1 MRNVK
6 QITTKSIIAIIS
18 LGILTYTTMIGS
30 VLADEIKYPSAKF
43 NQPEAKDKTELTSS
57 IFDEKI
63 KENKALELLI
73 FNQENKNVTE
83 EQQLVDEKA
92 QLISDM
98 TGKIYLQVKL
108 QGQIDK
114 EQLVFQNDKNEEF
127 PFVIKDEKDD
137 TIVRILIEQH
147 MDKINMH
154 VKTLAAK
161 KDLDNKE
168 MVYSIHFKE
177 KKVQHDDA
185 KEVPSKHQNQ
195 ENNKDKLKK
204 DIDDKKDSQKSD
216 IKERRTSLFT
226 EKGLNDI
233 PVQKDKVQQDSN
245 KKIENERPK
254 ASGTLKVENS
264 PPTVKKVENERP
276 KASGTLKVENSPP
289 TVKKVENDHKEQPK
303 HKDEKSKK
311 EKKKVVEKEKALP
324 AFNRDDDSKNSSQL
338 SSDIKELDEPNHKKQ
353 YILFAAGIV
362 LATILLISAHLYSR
376 KRGNQV

>member
-6 QITTKSIIAIIS
+6 QIDTKSIIAIIS

-108 QGQIDK
+108 KGQIEK

-127 PFVIKDEKDD
+127 PFVIKGEKDD

-154 VKTLAAK
+154 VKTLAEK

-195 ENNKDKLKK
+195 ENNQDKLKK

-245 KKIENERPK
+245 KKI
-254 ASGTLKVENS
+254 
-264 PPTVKKVENERP
+264 ENERP

-353 YILFAAGIV
+353 YMLFAAGIV

>member
-6 QITTKSIIAIIS
+6 QIATKSIIAIIS

-30 VLADEIKYPSAKF
+30 VLADEIKFPSAKF

-108 QGQIDK
+108 KGQIDK

-154 VKTLAAK
+154 VKTLAEK

-168 MVYSIHFKE
+168 MLYSIHFKE

-195 ENNKDKLKK
+195 ENNQDQLKK

-264 PPTVKKVENERP
+264 PPTVKKVEN
-276 KASGTLKVENSPP
+276 N
-289 TVKKVENDHKEQPK
+289 HKEQPK

-353 YILFAAGIV
+353 YMLFAVGIV

>member
-6 QITTKSIIAIIS
+6 QIATKSIIAIIS
-18 LGILTYTTMIGS
+18 LGIFTYTTMIGS
-30 VLADEIKYPSAKF
+30 VLADEMKYPSAKF

-92 QLISDM
+92 KLISDM

-108 QGQIDK
+108 KGQIDK

-154 VKTLAAK
+154 VKTLAEK

-195 ENNKDKLKK
+195 ENNQDQLKK

-264 PPTVKKVENERP
+264 PPTVKKVEN
-276 KASGTLKVENSPP
+276 
-289 TVKKVENDHKEQPK
+289 DHKEQPK

-324 AFNRDDDSKNSSQL
+324 AFNRDDSKNSSQL

-353 YILFAAGIV
+353 YMLFAAGIV

>member
-6 QITTKSIIAIIS
+6 QIATKSIIAIII
-18 LGILTYTTMIGS
+18 LGIFTYTTMIGS
-30 VLADEIKYPSAKF
+30 VLADEMKYPSAKF

-92 QLISDM
+92 KLISDM

-108 QGQIDK
+108 KGQIDK

-154 VKTLAAK
+154 VKTLAEK

-195 ENNKDKLKK
+195 ENNQDQLKK

-245 KKIENERPK
+245 KKI
-254 ASGTLKVENS
+254 
-264 PPTVKKVENERP
+264 ENERP

-353 YILFAAGIV
+353 YMLFAAGIV

>member
-6 QITTKSIIAIIS
+6 QIATKSIIAIIS
-18 LGILTYTTMIGS
+18 LGILTYTTMIDS

-108 QGQIDK
+108 KGQIDK

-154 VKTLAAK
+154 VKTLAEK

-168 MVYSIHFKE
+168 MLYSIHFKE

-195 ENNKDKLKK
+195 ENNQDQLKK

-264 PPTVKKVENERP
+264 PPTVKKVEN
-276 KASGTLKVENSPP
+276 N
-289 TVKKVENDHKEQPK
+289 HKEQPK

-353 YILFAAGIV
+353 YMLFAVGIV

>member
-6 QITTKSIIAIIS
+6 QIATKSIIAIIS

-98 TGKIYLQVKL
+98 TGKMYLQVKL
-108 QGQIDK
+108 KGQIDK

-154 VKTLAAK
+154 VKTLAEK

-168 MVYSIHFKE
+168 MLYSIHFKE

-195 ENNKDKLKK
+195 ENNQDQLKK

-264 PPTVKKVENERP
+264 PPTVKKVEN
-276 KASGTLKVENSPP
+276 N
-289 TVKKVENDHKEQPK
+289 HKEQPK

-353 YILFAAGIV
+353 YMLFAVGIV

>member
-6 QITTKSIIAIIS
+6 QIATKSIIAIIS
-18 LGILTYTTMIGS
+18 LCILTYTTMIGS

-43 NQPEAKDKTELTSS
+43 NQPEAKDKTELTTS

-108 QGQIDK
+108 KGQIDK

-154 VKTLAAK
+154 VKTLAEK
-161 KDLDNKE
+161 KNLDNKE

-195 ENNKDKLKK
+195 ENNQDQLKK

-216 IKERRTSLFT
+216 TKERRTSLFT

-264 PPTVKKVENERP
+264 PPTIKKVEN
-276 KASGTLKVENSPP
+276 N
-289 TVKKVENDHKEQPK
+289 HKEQPK

-324 AFNRDDDSKNSSQL
+324 ALIEMMIARIVVNYLVILKNLMNQIIKSNICYLQL
-338 SSDIKELDEPNHKKQ
+338 ALC
-353 YILFAAGIV
+353 
-362 LATILLISAHLYSR
+362 
-376 KRGNQV
+376 

>member
-6 QITTKSIIAIIS
+6 QIATKSIIAIIS

-108 QGQIDK
+108 KGQIDK

-154 VKTLAAK
+154 VKTLAKK

-168 MVYSIHFKE
+168 MLYSIHFKE

-195 ENNKDKLKK
+195 ENNQDQLKK

-264 PPTVKKVENERP
+264 PPTVKKVEN
-276 KASGTLKVENSPP
+276 N
-289 TVKKVENDHKEQPK
+289 HKEQPK

-353 YILFAAGIV
+353 YMLFAVGIV

>member
-6 QITTKSIIAIIS
+6 QIATKSIIAIIS

-108 QGQIDK
+108 KGQIDK

-154 VKTLAAK
+154 VKTLAEK

-168 MVYSIHFKE
+168 MLYSIHFKE

-195 ENNKDKLKK
+195 ENNQDQLKK

-264 PPTVKKVENERP
+264 PPTVKKVAN
-276 KASGTLKVENSPP
+276 N
-289 TVKKVENDHKEQPK
+289 HKEQPK

-353 YILFAAGIV
+353 YMLFAVGIV

>member
-6 QITTKSIIAIIS
+6 QIATKSIIAIIS

-57 IFDEKI
+57 IFNEKI

-108 QGQIDK
+108 KGQIDK

-127 PFVIKDEKDD
+127 PFFIKDEKDD

-154 VKTLAAK
+154 VKTLAEK

-195 ENNKDKLKK
+195 ENNQDQLKK
-204 DIDDKKDSQKSD
+204 DIHDKKDSQKSD

-264 PPTVKKVENERP
+264 PPTVKKVEN
-276 KASGTLKVENSPP
+276 N
-289 TVKKVENDHKEQPK
+289 HKEQPK

-353 YILFAAGIV
+353 YLLFAAGIV

>member
-6 QITTKSIIAIIS
+6 QIATKSIIAIIS
-18 LGILTYTTMIGS
+18 LGMLTYTTMIGS
-30 VLADEIKYPSAKF
+30 VLADEINYPSAKF

-108 QGQIDK
+108 KGQIDK

-127 PFVIKDEKDD
+127 PFVIKDEKDY
-137 TIVRILIEQH
+137 TIVRILIEHH

-154 VKTLAAK
+154 VKTLTEK

-177 KKVQHDDA
+177 KKYNIMMQ
-185 KEVPSKHQNQ
+185 KKCLQNIKIKKIIKISLKKILMTKKIVKNQ
-195 ENNKDKLKK
+195 TLRKDVLAFLLKK
-204 DIDDKKDSQKSD
+204 D
-216 IKERRTSLFT
+216 
-226 EKGLNDI
+226 
-233 PVQKDKVQQDSN
+233 
-245 KKIENERPK
+245 
-254 ASGTLKVENS
+254 
-264 PPTVKKVENERP
+264 
-276 KASGTLKVENSPP
+276 
-289 TVKKVENDHKEQPK
+289 
-303 HKDEKSKK
+303 
-311 EKKKVVEKEKALP
+311 
-324 AFNRDDDSKNSSQL
+324 
-338 SSDIKELDEPNHKKQ
+338 
-353 YILFAAGIV
+353 
-362 LATILLISAHLYSR
+362 
-376 KRGNQV
+376 

>member
-6 QITTKSIIAIIS
+6 QIATKSIIAIIS

-108 QGQIDK
+108 KGQIDK

-154 VKTLAAK
+154 VKTLAEK

-168 MVYSIHFKE
+168 MLYSIHFKE

-195 ENNKDKLKK
+195 ENNQDQLKK

-264 PPTVKKVENERP
+264 PPTVKKVEN
-276 KASGTLKVENSPP
+276 N
-289 TVKKVENDHKEQPK
+289 HKEQPK

-324 AFNRDDDSKNSSQL
+324 AFNRDDDSKNNSQL

-353 YILFAAGIV
+353 YMLFAVGIV

>member
-6 QITTKSIIAIIS
+6 QIATKSIIAIIS
-18 LGILTYTTMIGS
+18 IGILTYTTMIGS

-43 NQPEAKDKTELTSS
+43 NQSEAKDKTELTTS

-108 QGQIDK
+108 KGQIDK

-127 PFVIKDEKDD
+127 PFVIKDEKND

-147 MDKINMH
+147 MDKIDMH
-154 VKTLAAK
+154 VKTLAEK

-195 ENNKDKLKK
+195 ENNQDQLKK

-216 IKERRTSLFT
+216 IKERRTSLLT

-264 PPTVKKVENERP
+264 PPTVKKVEN
-276 KASGTLKVENSPP
+276 N
-289 TVKKVENDHKEQPK
+289 HKEQPK

-324 AFNRDDDSKNSSQL
+324 AFNRDDDSKNNSQL

>member
-6 QITTKSIIAIIS
+6 QIATKSIIAIIS
-18 LGILTYTTMIGS
+18 LGILTYITMIGS

-108 QGQIDK
+108 KGQIDK

-154 VKTLAAK
+154 VKTLAEK

-168 MVYSIHFKE
+168 MLYSIHFKE

-195 ENNKDKLKK
+195 ENNQDQLKK

-264 PPTVKKVENERP
+264 PPTVKKVEN
-276 KASGTLKVENSPP
+276 N
-289 TVKKVENDHKEQPK
+289 HKEQPK

-353 YILFAAGIV
+353 YMLFAVGIV

>member
-6 QITTKSIIAIIS
+6 PIATKSIIAIIS

-108 QGQIDK
+108 KGQIDK

-154 VKTLAAK
+154 VKTLAEK

-168 MVYSIHFKE
+168 MLYSIHFKE

-195 ENNKDKLKK
+195 ENNQDQLKK

-264 PPTVKKVENERP
+264 PPTVKKVEN
-276 KASGTLKVENSPP
+276 N
-289 TVKKVENDHKEQPK
+289 HKEQPK

-353 YILFAAGIV
+353 YMLFAVGIV

>member
-6 QITTKSIIAIIS
+6 QIATKSIIAIIS

-30 VLADEIKYPSAKF
+30 VLADEMKYPSAKF

-108 QGQIDK
+108 KSQIDK

-154 VKTLAAK
+154 VKTLAEK

-195 ENNKDKLKK
+195 ENNQDQLKK

-245 KKIENERPK
+245 KKI
-254 ASGTLKVENS
+254 
-264 PPTVKKVENERP
+264 ENERP

-353 YILFAAGIV
+353 YMLFAVGIV

>member
-6 QITTKSIIAIIS
+6 QIATKSIIAIIS

-83 EQQLVDEKA
+83 EQHLVDEKA

-108 QGQIDK
+108 KGQIDK

-154 VKTLAAK
+154 VKTLAEK

-168 MVYSIHFKE
+168 MLYSIHFKE

-195 ENNKDKLKK
+195 ENNQDQLKK

-264 PPTVKKVENERP
+264 PPTVKKVEN
-276 KASGTLKVENSPP
+276 N
-289 TVKKVENDHKEQPK
+289 HKEQPK

-353 YILFAAGIV
+353 YMLFAVGIV

>member
-6 QITTKSIIAIIS
+6 QIATKSIIAIIS
-18 LGILTYTTMIGS
+18 IGILTYTTMIGS

-43 NQPEAKDKTELTSS
+43 NQPEAKDKTELTTS

-108 QGQIDK
+108 KGQIDK

-127 PFVIKDEKDD
+127 PFVIKDEKND

-147 MDKINMH
+147 MDKIDMH
-154 VKTLAAK
+154 VKTLAEK

-195 ENNKDKLKK
+195 ENNQDQLKK
-204 DIDDKKDSQKSD
+204 DIDDKKDSQKSG
-216 IKERRTSLFT
+216 IKERRTSLLT

-233 PVQKDKVQQDSN
+233 PVKKDKVQQDSN

-264 PPTVKKVENERP
+264 PPTVKKVEN
-276 KASGTLKVENSPP
+276 N
-289 TVKKVENDHKEQPK
+289 HKEQPK

-324 AFNRDDDSKNSSQL
+324 AFNRDDDSKNNSQL

>member
-6 QITTKSIIAIIS
+6 QIATKSIIAIIS
-18 LGILTYTTMIGS
+18 LGIFTYTTMIGS
-30 VLADEIKYPSAKF
+30 VLADEMKYPSAKF

-92 QLISDM
+92 KLISDM

-108 QGQIDK
+108 KGQIDK

-154 VKTLAAK
+154 VKTLAEK

-195 ENNKDKLKK
+195 ENNQDQLKK

-264 PPTVKKVENERP
+264 PPTVKKVEN
-276 KASGTLKVENSPP
+276 
-289 TVKKVENDHKEQPK
+289 DHKEQPK

-324 AFNRDDDSKNSSQL
+324 VFNRDDDSKNSSQL

-353 YILFAAGIV
+353 YMLFAAGIV

>member
-6 QITTKSIIAIIS
+6 QIATKSIIAIIS
-18 LGILTYTTMIGS
+18 LGIFTYTTMIGS
-30 VLADEIKYPSAKF
+30 VLADEMKYPSAKF

-73 FNQENKNVTE
+73 FNQENKNVIE

-92 QLISDM
+92 KLISDM

-108 QGQIDK
+108 KGQIDK

-154 VKTLAAK
+154 VKTLAEK

-195 ENNKDKLKK
+195 ENNQDQLKK

-245 KKIENERPK
+245 KKI
-254 ASGTLKVENS
+254 
-264 PPTVKKVENERP
+264 ENERP

-353 YILFAAGIV
+353 YMLFAAGIV

>member
-6 QITTKSIIAIIS
+6 QIATKSIIAIIS
-18 LGILTYTTMIGS
+18 LGIFTYTTMIGS
-30 VLADEIKYPSAKF
+30 VLADEMKYPSAKF

-92 QLISDM
+92 KLISDM
-98 TGKIYLQVKL
+98 TGKIYLEVKL
-108 QGQIDK
+108 KGQIDK

-154 VKTLAAK
+154 VKTLAEK

-195 ENNKDKLKK
+195 ENNQDQLKK

-245 KKIENERPK
+245 KKI
-254 ASGTLKVENS
+254 
-264 PPTVKKVENERP
+264 ENERP

-353 YILFAAGIV
+353 YMLFAAGIV

>member
-6 QITTKSIIAIIS
+6 QIATKSIIAIIS

-30 VLADEIKYPSAKF
+30 VLADEIKYPSTKF

-108 QGQIDK
+108 KGQIDK

-154 VKTLAAK
+154 VKTLAEK

-168 MVYSIHFKE
+168 MLYSIHFKE

-195 ENNKDKLKK
+195 ENNQDQLKK

-264 PPTVKKVENERP
+264 PPTVKKVEN
-276 KASGTLKVENSPP
+276 N
-289 TVKKVENDHKEQPK
+289 HKEQPK

-353 YILFAAGIV
+353 YMLFAVGIV

>member
-6 QITTKSIIAIIS
+6 QIVTKSIIAIIS

-108 QGQIDK
+108 KGQIDK

-154 VKTLAAK
+154 VKTLDEK
-161 KDLDNKE
+161 KNLDNKE

-195 ENNKDKLKK
+195 ENNQDQLKK

-245 KKIENERPK
+245 KKI
-254 ASGTLKVENS
+254 
-264 PPTVKKVENERP
+264 ENERP

-353 YILFAAGIV
+353 YMLFAAGIV

>member
-6 QITTKSIIAIIS
+6 QIATKSIIAIIS
-18 LGILTYTTMIGS
+18 IGILTYTTMIGS

-43 NQPEAKDKTELTSS
+43 NQPEAKDKTELTTS

-108 QGQIDK
+108 KGQIDK

-127 PFVIKDEKDD
+127 PFVIKDEKND

-147 MDKINMH
+147 MDKIDMH
-154 VKTLAAK
+154 VKTLAEK

-195 ENNKDKLKK
+195 ENNQDQLKK

-216 IKERRTSLFT
+216 IKERRTSLLT

-264 PPTVKKVENERP
+264 PPTVKKVEN
-276 KASGTLKVENSPP
+276 N
-289 TVKKVENDHKEQPK
+289 HKEQPK

-324 AFNRDDDSKNSSQL
+324 AFNRADDSKNNSQL

>member
-6 QITTKSIIAIIS
+6 QIATKSIIAIIS

-108 QGQIDK
+108 KGQIDK

-154 VKTLAAK
+154 VKTLAEK

-195 ENNKDKLKK
+195 ENNQDQLKK

-254 ASGTLKVENS
+254 ASDTLKVENS
-264 PPTVKKVENERP
+264 SPTAKKIEN
-276 KASGTLKVENSPP
+276 N
-289 TVKKVENDHKEQPK
+289 HKEQSK

-353 YILFAAGIV
+353 YMLFAAGIV

>member
-6 QITTKSIIAIIS
+6 QIATKSIIAIIS

-92 QLISDM
+92 ELISDM

-108 QGQIDK
+108 KGQIDK

-154 VKTLAAK
+154 VKTLAEK

-168 MVYSIHFKE
+168 MLYSIHFKE

-195 ENNKDKLKK
+195 ENNQDQLKK

-264 PPTVKKVENERP
+264 PPTVKKVEN
-276 KASGTLKVENSPP
+276 N
-289 TVKKVENDHKEQPK
+289 HKEQPK

-353 YILFAAGIV
+353 YMLFAVGIV

>member
-6 QITTKSIIAIIS
+6 QIATKSIIAIIS

-63 KENKALELLI
+63 KGNKALELLI

-108 QGQIDK
+108 KGQIDK

-154 VKTLAAK
+154 VKTLAEK

-168 MVYSIHFKE
+168 MLYSIHFKE

-195 ENNKDKLKK
+195 ENNQDQLKK

-264 PPTVKKVENERP
+264 PPTVKKVEN
-276 KASGTLKVENSPP
+276 N
-289 TVKKVENDHKEQPK
+289 HKEQPK

-353 YILFAAGIV
+353 YMLFAVGIV

>member
-6 QITTKSIIAIIS
+6 QIATKSIIAIIS
-18 LGILTYTTMIGS
+18 LCILTYTTMIGS

-43 NQPEAKDKTELTSS
+43 NQPEAKDKTELTTL

-108 QGQIDK
+108 KGQIDK

-154 VKTLAAK
+154 VKTLAEK
-161 KDLDNKE
+161 KNLDNKE

-195 ENNKDKLKK
+195 ENNQDQLKK

-216 IKERRTSLFT
+216 TKERRTSLFT

-264 PPTVKKVENERP
+264 PPTIKKVEN
-276 KASGTLKVENSPP
+276 N
-289 TVKKVENDHKEQPK
+289 HKEQPK

-353 YILFAAGIV
+353 YMLFAAGIV

>member
-6 QITTKSIIAIIS
+6 QIATKSIIAIIS

-108 QGQIDK
+108 KGQIDK

-154 VKTLAAK
+154 VKTLAEK

-168 MVYSIHFKE
+168 MLYSIHFKE

-195 ENNKDKLKK
+195 ENNQDQLKK

-264 PPTVKKVENERP
+264 PPTVKKVEN
-276 KASGTLKVENSPP
+276 N
-289 TVKKVENDHKEQPK
+289 HKEQPK
-303 HKDEKSKK
+303 HKGEKSKK

-353 YILFAAGIV
+353 YMLFAVGIV

>member
-6 QITTKSIIAIIS
+6 QIATISIIAIIS
-18 LGILTYTTMIGS
+18 IGILTYTTMIGS

-43 NQPEAKDKTELTSS
+43 NQPEAKDKTELTTS

-108 QGQIDK
+108 KGQIDK

-127 PFVIKDEKDD
+127 PFVIKDEKND

-147 MDKINMH
+147 MDKIDMH
-154 VKTLAAK
+154 VKTLAEK

-195 ENNKDKLKK
+195 ENNQDQLKK

-216 IKERRTSLFT
+216 IKERRTSLLT

-264 PPTVKKVENERP
+264 PPTVKKVEN
-276 KASGTLKVENSPP
+276 N
-289 TVKKVENDHKEQPK
+289 HKEQPK

-324 AFNRDDDSKNSSQL
+324 AFNRDDDSKNNSQL

>member
-6 QITTKSIIAIIS
+6 QIATKSIIAIIS
-18 LGILTYTTMIGS
+18 LCILTYTTMIGS

-43 NQPEAKDKTELTSS
+43 NQPEAKDKTELTTS

-108 QGQIDK
+108 KGQIDK
-114 EQLVFQNDKNEEF
+114 EQLVFQNEKNEEF

-154 VKTLAAK
+154 VKTLAEK
-161 KDLDNKE
+161 KNLDNKE

-195 ENNKDKLKK
+195 ENNQDQLKK

-216 IKERRTSLFT
+216 TKERRTSLFT

-264 PPTVKKVENERP
+264 PPTIKKVEN
-276 KASGTLKVENSPP
+276 N
-289 TVKKVENDHKEQPK
+289 HKEQPK
-303 HKDEKSKK
+303 HKDGKSKK

-324 AFNRDDDSKNSSQL
+324 AFNRDDDSKKSSQL

-353 YILFAAGIV
+353 YMLFAAGIV

>member
-154 VKTLAAK
+154 VKTLVIK

-264 PPTVKKVENERP
+264 PPTVKKVEN
-276 KASGTLKVENSPP
+276 
-289 TVKKVENDHKEQPK
+289 DHKEQPK

-353 YILFAAGIV
+353 YILFANGIV

>member
-6 QITTKSIIAIIS
+6 QIATKSIIAIIS
-18 LGILTYTTMIGS
+18 IGILTYTTMIGS
-30 VLADEIKYPSAKF
+30 VLTDEIKYPSAKF
-43 NQPEAKDKTELTSS
+43 NQPEAKDKTELTTS

-108 QGQIDK
+108 KGQIDK

-127 PFVIKDEKDD
+127 PFVIKDEKND
-137 TIVRILIEQH
+137 TIVRILIEQY
-147 MDKINMH
+147 MDKIDMH
-154 VKTLAAK
+154 VKTLAEK

-195 ENNKDKLKK
+195 ENNQDQLKK

-216 IKERRTSLFT
+216 IKERRTSLLT

-264 PPTVKKVENERP
+264 PPTVKKVEN
-276 KASGTLKVENSPP
+276 N
-289 TVKKVENDHKEQPK
+289 HKEQPK

-324 AFNRDDDSKNSSQL
+324 AFNRDDDSKNNSQL

>member
-6 QITTKSIIAIIS
+6 QIATKSIIAIIS

-108 QGQIDK
+108 KGQIDK

-154 VKTLAAK
+154 VKTLAEK

-168 MVYSIHFKE
+168 MLYSIHFKE

-195 ENNKDKLKK
+195 ENNQDQLKK
-204 DIDDKKDSQKSD
+204 DIDDKKGSQKSD

-264 PPTVKKVENERP
+264 PPTVKKVEN
-276 KASGTLKVENSPP
+276 N
-289 TVKKVENDHKEQPK
+289 HKEQPK

-353 YILFAAGIV
+353 YMLFAVGIV

>member
-6 QITTKSIIAIIS
+6 QIATKSIIAIIS

-43 NQPEAKDKTELTSS
+43 NQPEAKDKTELTPS

-73 FNQENKNVTE
+73 FNQENKNVTD

-108 QGQIDK
+108 KGQIDK

-154 VKTLAAK
+154 VKTLAEK
-161 KDLDNKE
+161 KNLDNKE

-195 ENNKDKLKK
+195 ENNQDQLKK

-245 KKIENERPK
+245 KKI
-254 ASGTLKVENS
+254 
-264 PPTVKKVENERP
+264 ENERP

>member
-6 QITTKSIIAIIS
+6 QIATKSIIAIIS

-108 QGQIDK
+108 KGQIDK

-154 VKTLAAK
+154 VKTLAEK

-168 MVYSIHFKE
+168 MLYSIHFKE

-195 ENNKDKLKK
+195 ENNQDQLKK

-254 ASGTLKVENS
+254 ASGALKVENS
-264 PPTVKKVENERP
+264 PPTVKKVEN
-276 KASGTLKVENSPP
+276 N
-289 TVKKVENDHKEQPK
+289 HKEQPK

-353 YILFAAGIV
+353 YMLFAVGIV

>member
-6 QITTKSIIAIIS
+6 QIATKSIIAIIS

-43 NQPEAKDKTELTSS
+43 NQPEAKDKTELTTS

-83 EQQLVDEKA
+83 EQKLVDEKA

-108 QGQIDK
+108 KGQIDK

-154 VKTLAAK
+154 VKTLAEK
-161 KDLDNKE
+161 KNLDNKE

-195 ENNKDKLKK
+195 ENNQDQLKK

-216 IKERRTSLFT
+216 TKERRTSLFT

-233 PVQKDKVQQDSN
+233 PVQKDKVQQN

-264 PPTVKKVENERP
+264 PPTIKKVEN
-276 KASGTLKVENSPP
+276 N
-289 TVKKVENDHKEQPK
+289 HKEQPK

>member
-6 QITTKSIIAIIS
+6 QIATKSIIAIIS
-18 LGILTYTTMIGS
+18 IGILTYTTMIGS

-43 NQPEAKDKTELTSS
+43 NQPEAKDKTELTTS

-108 QGQIDK
+108 KGQIDK

-127 PFVIKDEKDD
+127 PFVIKDEKND

-147 MDKINMH
+147 MDKIDMH
-154 VKTLAAK
+154 VKTLAEK

-195 ENNKDKLKK
+195 ENNQDQLKK

-216 IKERRTSLFT
+216 IKERRTSLLT

-264 PPTVKKVENERP
+264 PPTVKKVEN
-276 KASGTLKVENSPP
+276 N
-289 TVKKVENDHKEQPK
+289 HKEQPK

-324 AFNRDDDSKNSSQL
+324 AFNRDDDSKNNSQL

-353 YILFAAGIV
+353 YILFVAGIV